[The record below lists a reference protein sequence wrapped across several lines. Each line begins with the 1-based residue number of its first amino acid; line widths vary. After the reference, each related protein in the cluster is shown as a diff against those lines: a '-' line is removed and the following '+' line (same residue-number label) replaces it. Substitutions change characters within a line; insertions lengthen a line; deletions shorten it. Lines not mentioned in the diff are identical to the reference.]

1 MLVYQKQVK
10 KGSLSL
16 ETVTLC
22 PPSAT
27 HWLWQ
32 SETQQW
38 QPADTLPFEAVH
50 GLMLGYSVFT
60 TFRTPQSPCWL
71 RVHLQRVA
79 QHAKTLQLQPFAPI
93 NLAFESL
100 SPILEAH
107 PSAVF
112 RLTAV
117 LAGDANLLQK
127 NRDTHP
133 LPTTWLLHKR
143 AARVEPFP
151 NVPQAPHLRLKTVEF
166 QQALPQLKHG
176 ALLPAWRVRRQAL
189 QADASV
195 DEVVWQTPQG
205 ELLETTTGN
214 LFCFMA
220 DGSIRT
226 AEAEQVLGGVTRQQ
240 VKKGCQRMEAPIV
253 ERAVCWDA
261 ENLQVVGAFTTNSVR
276 GLVAVACINGVPLPW
291 DEKTLAQWR
300 TVYTTWLDS
309 LGLEGCYTAR

>member
-16 ETVTLC
+16 KTVTLC
-22 PPSAT
+22 QPSPT
-27 HWLWQ
+27 HWLWHP
-32 SETQQW
+32 ETQQW
-38 QPADTLPFEAVH
+38 QPAETLPFEAVH

-79 QHAKTLQLQPFAPI
+79 QHAKAIALSPFAPI
-93 NLAFESL
+93 NPAFESL
-100 SPILEAH
+100 SPILEAN

-117 LAGDANLLQK
+117 LAGDASLLQK
-127 NRDTHP
+127 NRGESS
-133 LPTTWLLHKR
+133 LPTAWLLHR
-143 AARVEPFP
+143 RTAGVEPFP
-151 NVPQAPHLRLKTVEF
+151 NAPQAPHLRLKTVDF

-176 ALLPAWRVRRQAL
+176 SLLPAWWVRRQAL
-189 QADASV
+189 QADALV
-195 DEVVWQTPQG
+195 DEVVWQSPKG
-205 ELLETTTGN
+205 ELLETTVGN

-226 AEAEQVLGGVTRQQ
+226 AEEALVLGGVTRQQ
-240 VKKGCQRMEAPIV
+240 VKKVCQRMGSPIV
-253 ERAVCWDA
+253 ERAVGWA
-261 ENLQVVGAFTTNSVR
+261 VEAPQVVGAFTSNSVR

-291 DEKTLAQWR
+291 DEKTLAKWH
-300 TVYTTWLDS
+300 TLYTAWLDS
-309 LGLEGCYTAR
+309 LGLAGCYIG

>member
-1 MLVYQKQVK
+1 MLVYQKQCK

-16 ETVTLC
+16 KTVTLC
-22 PPSAT
+22 QPSPT

-32 SETQQW
+32 PETQQW
-38 QPADTLPFEAVH
+38 LPADALPFEAVH

-79 QHAKTLQLQPFAPI
+79 QHTKTLQLKPFAPI

-100 SPILEAH
+100 SPILEAN

-117 LAGDANLLQK
+117 LAGDASLLQK
-127 NRDTHP
+127 NQEATP
-133 LPTTWLLHKR
+133 IPTTWLLHRR
-143 AARVEPFP
+143 AEGVKPFP
-151 NVPQAPHLRLKTVEF
+151 NVPQAPHLRLKTVDF

-176 ALLPAWRVRRQAL
+176 ALLPAWWVRRQAL

-195 DEVVWQTPQG
+195 DEVIWQTPAG
-205 ELLETTTGN
+205 ALLETTTGN
-214 LFCFMA
+214 LFSFMA

-226 AEAEQVLGGVTRQQ
+226 AEEALVLGGVTRQQ
-240 VKKGCQRMEAPIV
+240 VKKVCQRMAYPLIEQ
-253 ERAVCWDA
+253 AVCWEA
-261 ENLQVVGAFTTNSVR
+261 EAPQVMGAFTTNSVR
-276 GLVAVACINGVPLPW
+276 GLVSVACINGVPLPW
-291 DEKTLAQWR
+291 GEKTLAKWR
-300 TVYTTWLDS
+300 TVYTAWLDS
-309 LGLEGCYTAR
+309 LGLAGCYT

>member
-1 MLVYQKQVK
+1 MLVYQKQAK

-22 PPSAT
+22 PPSPT

-32 SETQQW
+32 PETQQW
-38 QPADTLPFEAVH
+38 QPADALPFEAAH

-79 QHAKTLQLQPFAPI
+79 QHAKALQLQPFAPI

-100 SPILEAH
+100 SPILEAN

-117 LAGDANLLQK
+117 LAGDASLLQK
-127 NRDTHP
+127 NRDAHP
-133 LPTTWLLHKR
+133 LPTTWLLHR
-143 AARVEPFP
+143 REAGVEPFP
-151 NVPQAPHLRLKTVEF
+151 NVPQAPHLRLKTVDF

-176 ALLPAWRVRRQAL
+176 NLLPAWMVRGQAL
-189 QADASV
+189 QTDASV
-195 DEVVWQTPQG
+195 DEVLWQAPQG

-220 DGSIRT
+220 DGTLRS
-226 AEAEQVLGGVTRQQ
+226 AEEALVLGGVTRQQ
-240 VKKGCQRMEAPIV
+240 VKKVCQRMGSPIV
-253 ERAVCWDA
+253 ERAVGWEA
-261 ENLQVVGAFTTNSVR
+261 EANQVVVAFTANSVR
-276 GLVAVACINGVPLPW
+276 GLVAVASINGVPLLW
-291 DEKTLAQWR
+291 DDKTLAQWG
-300 TVYTTWLDS
+300 TLYSAWLDS
-309 LGLEGCYTAR
+309 LGLDGCYTAR

>member
-22 PPSAT
+22 PPSPT
-27 HWLWQ
+27 HWLWHT
-32 SETQQW
+32 ENNHW
-38 QPADTLPFEAVH
+38 QPCNALPFEAAH

-112 RLTAV
+112 RLTAI
-117 LAGDANLLQK
+117 LSGDASLLQK

-133 LPTTWLLHKR
+133 LPTAWLLHKR
-143 AARVEPFP
+143 TEGVEPLP
-151 NVPQAPHLRLKTVEF
+151 NVPQTPHLRLKTVDF

-176 ALLPAWRVRRQAL
+176 NLLPAWLVRGQAL
-189 QADASV
+189 QTNASV
-195 DEVVWQTPQG
+195 DEVIWQTPAG

-220 DGSIRT
+220 DGTLRT
-226 AEAEQVLGGVTRQQ
+226 AEEALVLGGVTRQQ
-240 VKKGCQRMEAPIV
+240 VKKVCQRMETPIV
-253 ERAVCWDA
+253 ERAVDWTEEA
-261 ENLQVVGAFTTNSVR
+261 NQVVGAFTANSVR
-276 GLVAVACINGVPLPW
+276 GLVAVASINGVPLLW
-291 DEKTLAQWR
+291 DDKTLTKWHKL
-300 TVYTTWLDS
+300 YTAWLDS
-309 LGLEGCYTAR
+309 LGLNGCYEK